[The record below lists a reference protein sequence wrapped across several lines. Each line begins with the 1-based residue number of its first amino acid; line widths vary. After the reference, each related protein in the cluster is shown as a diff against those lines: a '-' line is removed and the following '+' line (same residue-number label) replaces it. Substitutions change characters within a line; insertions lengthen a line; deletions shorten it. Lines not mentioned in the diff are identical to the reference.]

1 MPRPYPNPA
10 RPAPPAPM
18 NDTPER
24 TLLVRRLDELEQRI
38 ARLESALTPTPAL
51 PSATVPAPLRP
62 VETSAVVEQRTE
74 DELELEVGQNWF
86 AKVGIGVLALGVGF
100 TLTLPYASLPAG
112 VPALAGGLVAGL
124 LLFLARREIPALQ
137 LVSGWIR
144 GAAMLL
150 LQLAALRLCFFSP
163 QPLLAADSL
172 PGAVLLSLAVAV
184 NFTLAWRRR
193 SAGLVGLA
201 LVLAYLTVLA
211 MGAAALVLPGLV
223 ALAVLTVVA
232 AARGGW
238 PTLGLT
244 GILAGPAAYFLWASG
259 NPLLGHPFHFVTD
272 PAFGPACLLAAMLVH
287 GTGPL
292 GRREP
297 VVDDGLTNSCGLLNC
312 AVGYGVFLVH
322 TVALYPAGF
331 AFSHLAA
338 SVVLLALAVLFW
350 TREQSRVST
359 FLYAMTGYLALSL
372 AIIKLAPAPGVFVW
386 LSLQSVVVVATAIW
400 FRSRFIVV
408 ANFLIYVA
416 IVLAYMIVAKSE
428 SGISLGFGLVALVSA
443 RILNWQQN
451 RLELKTGLMRN
462 AYLTG
467 AFIVFPYALYHLA
480 PGRYV
485 GLAWVGLALF
495 YYAMN
500 LIVRNQKF
508 RWMGHATLLLT
519 TVYIAVVGTSSFGPV
534 LRVLSFLALGTV
546 MLVVSLIFTRMRPQQ
561 PK

>member
-1 MPRPYPNPA
+1 
-10 RPAPPAPM
+10 M

-38 ARLESALTPTPAL
+38 ARLECALPATPTLTPEPM
-51 PSATVPAPLRP
+51 PAPLRP
-62 VETSAVVEQRTE
+62 VEAAGMLEQRTE

-86 AKVGIGVLALGVGF
+86 AKVGIGVLALGAGF
-100 TLTLPYASLPAG
+100 TLTLPYAGLPAG
-112 VPALAGGLVAGL
+112 LPSLAGALAAGG
-124 LLFLARREIPALQ
+124 LLFLAKRDLPALR

-163 QPLLAADSL
+163 QPLLTADSL
-172 PGAVLLSLAVAV
+172 PGAALLGLAVAV
-184 NFTLAWRRR
+184 NFTFAWRRR
-193 SAGLVGLA
+193 SPGLFGLA

-211 MGAAALVLPGLV
+211 VGATAFVLPGLV
-223 ALAVLTVVA
+223 VLAVLIVTA
-232 AARGGW
+232 ATRGGW
-238 PTLGLT
+238 PALVLA
-244 GILAGPAAYFLWASG
+244 GILAGPAAYFLWAAG
-259 NPLLGHPFHFVTD
+259 NPLLGHPFHFVAAPALG
-272 PAFGPACLLAAMLVH
+272 PAFLLAAILLL
-287 GTGPL
+287 GAGPL
-292 GRREP
+292 GRRAP

-322 TVALYPAGF
+322 TVAVYPARF
-331 AFSHLAA
+331 AASHLAA
-338 SVVLLALAVLFW
+338 SGVLLALAVLFW
-350 TREQSRVST
+350 VREHSKVST
-359 FLYAMTGYLALSL
+359 FLYAMTGYFALSL

-416 IVLAYMIVAKSE
+416 IVLAYMMVAKSE
-428 SGISLGFGLVALVSA
+428 SGISIGFGIVALVSA

-462 AYLTG
+462 AYLIG
-467 AFIVFPYALYHLA
+467 AFVVFPYSLYHLA

-495 YYAMN
+495 YYALN

-519 TVYIAVVGTSSFGPV
+519 TVYVAIVGTSRFGPV
-534 LRVLSFLALGTV
+534 LRVLSFLVLGTV
-546 MLVVSLIFTRMRPQQ
+546 MLVVSLVFSRLRPQQ

>member
-1 MPRPYPNPA
+1 
-10 RPAPPAPM
+10 M

-38 ARLESALTPTPAL
+38 ARLESALPAKPTLAPE
-51 PSATVPAPLRP
+51 PVPVPRQP
-62 VETSAVVEQRTE
+62 VAAAAVVEQRTE

-86 AKVGIGVLALGVGF
+86 AKVGIGVLALGAGF
-100 TLTLPYASLPAG
+100 TLTLPYAGLPAG
-112 VPALAGGLVAGL
+112 LPSLAGGLVAAGL
-124 LLFLARREIPALQ
+124 LSLTKRDIPALQ

-172 PGAVLLSLAVAV
+172 PGAFLLSLAAAV
-184 NFTLAWRRR
+184 NFALAWRRR
-193 SAGLVGLA
+193 SAGLAGLA

-211 MGAAALVLPGLV
+211 VGTAAFVLPGLV
-223 ALAVLTVVA
+223 VLAALTVVA
-232 AARGGW
+232 ATRGDW
-238 PTLGLT
+238 PGLGLA
-244 GILAGPAAYFLWASG
+244 GILAGPAAYFIWAAG
-259 NPLLGHPFHFVTD
+259 NPLLGHPFHFVQEPD
-272 PAFGPACLLAAMLVH
+272 FGPAFLLMAILILGA
-287 GTGPL
+287 GPL

-297 VVDDGLTNSCGLLNC
+297 GTDDGLTNSCGLLNC

-322 TVALYPAGF
+322 TVAVYPVGF

-338 SVVLLALAVLFW
+338 FVVLLALAVLFW
-350 TREQSRVST
+350 VREHSKVST

-372 AIIKLAPAPGVFVW
+372 AIIRLAPAPGVFVW

-416 IVLAYMIVAKSE
+416 IVLAYMIVARSE
-428 SGISLGFGLVALVSA
+428 SGISLGFGVVALVSA

-467 AFIVFPYALYHLA
+467 AFVVFPYALYHLA

-519 TVYIAVVGTSSFGPV
+519 TVYVAIVGTSRFGPV

-546 MLVVSLIFTRMRPQQ
+546 MLVVSLIFTRMRAVSRPAK
-561 PK
+561 PE

>member
-1 MPRPYPNPA
+1 
-10 RPAPPAPM
+10 M

-38 ARLESALTPTPAL
+38 ARLECALPATPTLTPEPM
-51 PSATVPAPLRP
+51 PAPLRP
-62 VETSAVVEQRTE
+62 VEAAAVVEQRTE

-86 AKVGIGVLALGVGF
+86 AKVGIGVLALGAGF
-100 TLTLPYASLPAG
+100 TLTLPYAGLPAG
-112 VPALAGGLVAGL
+112 LPSLAGGLAAGG
-124 LLFLARREIPALQ
+124 LLFLAQRDIPALQ

-144 GAAMLL
+144 GAAMWL

-172 PGAVLLSLAVAV
+172 AGTFVLSLAAAV
-184 NFTLAWRRR
+184 NFSLAWRRR
-193 SAGLVGLA
+193 SPGLVGLA

-211 MGAAALVLPGLV
+211 VGATALVLPGLV
-223 ALAVLTVVA
+223 VLAVLTVA
-232 AARGGW
+232 AATRGGW
-238 PTLGLT
+238 PALVLT
-244 GILAGPAAYFLWASG
+244 GILVGPAAYFLWAAG
-259 NPLLGHPFHFVTD
+259 NPLLGHPFHFVTE
-272 PAFGPACLLAAMLVH
+272 PAFGPAFLLMAILILGA
-287 GTGPL
+287 GPL

-297 VVDDGLTNSCGLLNC
+297 VPDDGLTNSCGFLNC
-312 AVGYGVFLVH
+312 TVGYGVFLVH
-322 TVALYPAGF
+322 TVAAYPAGF
-331 AFSHLAA
+331 APSHLAA
-338 SVVLLALAVLFW
+338 SGMLLALAVLFW
-350 TREQSRVST
+350 VREHSKVST
-359 FLYAMTGYLALSL
+359 FLYAMTGYFALSL

-416 IVLAYMIVAKSE
+416 IVLAYMIVAKRE
-428 SGISLGFGLVALVSA
+428 SGISIGFGVVALVSA

-451 RLELKTGLMRN
+451 RLELRTGLMRN
-462 AYLTG
+462 AYLIG
-467 AFIVFPYALYHLA
+467 AFVVFPYALYHLA

-519 TVYIAVVGTSSFGPV
+519 TVYVAIVGTSRFGPV
-534 LRVLSFLALGTV
+534 LRVLSFLVLGTV
-546 MLVVSLIFTRMRPQQ
+546 MLVVSLIFTRMRSVSRTAKPD
-561 PK
+561 

>member
-1 MPRPYPNPA
+1 
-10 RPAPPAPM
+10 M

-38 ARLESALTPTPAL
+38 ARLESALPAAPILTPGPV
-51 PSATVPAPLRP
+51 SLRP
-62 VETSAVVEQRTE
+62 AQTAALAEGRTE
-74 DELELEVGQNWF
+74 DELEFEVGQNWF
-86 AKVGIGVLALGVGF
+86 AKAGVGVLALGAGF
-100 TLTLPYASLPAG
+100 TLTLPYAGLPAG
-112 VPALAGGLVAGL
+112 LPPLAGGLAAAGL
-124 LLFLARREIPALQ
+124 IFLAKRDIPALR

-172 PGAVLLSLAVAV
+172 PGSSLLSLAAAV

-193 SAGLVGLA
+193 SPGLFGLA
-201 LVLAYLTVLA
+201 LVLAYLTVLTV
-211 MGAAALVLPGLV
+211 GAAAFVLTGLMV
-223 ALAVLTVVA
+223 LAVLTVA
-232 AARGGW
+232 AATRGGW
-238 PTLGLT
+238 PALVLA
-244 GILAGPAAYFLWASG
+244 GILAGPAAYFIWAAG
-259 NPLLGHPFHFVTD
+259 NPLLGHPFHFVKEPVLG
-272 PAFGPACLLAAMLVH
+272 PAFLLVAVLILGA
-287 GTGPL
+287 GPL
-292 GRREP
+292 GRRTP
-297 VVDDGLTNSCGLLNC
+297 VTDDGLTNSCSLLNC
-312 AVGYGVFLVH
+312 AVGYGAFLVH
-322 TVALYPAGF
+322 TVAVYPAGF
-331 AFSHLAA
+331 AVSHLAA
-338 SVVLLALAVLFW
+338 SGVLLALAVLFW
-350 TREQSRVST
+350 VREHSKVST

-372 AIIKLAPAPGVFVW
+372 AIIRLAPAPGVFVW

-428 SGISLGFGLVALVSA
+428 SGISLGFGVVALVSA
-443 RILNWQQN
+443 RILNWQQD

-467 AFIVFPYALYHLA
+467 AFVVFPYALYHLA

-519 TVYIAVVGTSSFGPV
+519 TIYVAIVGTSRFGPV
-534 LRVLSFLALGTV
+534 LRVFSFLALGTV
-546 MLVVSLIFTRMRPQQ
+546 MLAVSLVFTRMRPVSR
-561 PK
+561 PAKPE

>member
-1 MPRPYPNPA
+1 
-10 RPAPPAPM
+10 M
-18 NDTPER
+18 NDIHER
-24 TLLVRRLDELEQRI
+24 TLLVRRLDELELRI
-38 ARLESALTPTPAL
+38 ARLESANPATPHA
-51 PSATVPAPLRP
+51 APEPVALRP
-62 VETSAVVEQRTE
+62 VEAAVLPEGRTE

-86 AKVGIGVLALGVGF
+86 AKVGIGVLALGAGF
-100 TLTLPYASLPAG
+100 TLTLPYAGLPAG

-124 LLFLARREIPALQ
+124 LFFLAKRDVPALR

-172 PGAVLLSLAVAV
+172 PGAGLLSLAVAV

-193 SAGLVGLA
+193 STGLVGLA

-238 PTLGLT
+238 PALGLT

-259 NPLLGHPFHFVTD
+259 NPLLGHPFHFVTE
-272 PAFGPACLLAAMLVH
+272 PAFGPACLLVAMLVH

-322 TVALYPAGF
+322 TVAIYPAGF
-331 AFSHLAA
+331 AASHLAA
-338 SVVLLALAVLFW
+338 SIVLLGLAVLFW
-350 TREQSRVST
+350 MREQSRVST

-386 LSLQSVVVVATAIW
+386 LSLQSIVVVATAIW

-416 IVLAYMIVAKSE
+416 IVLAYMVVAKSE
-428 SGISLGFGLVALVSA
+428 TGISLGFGIVALVSA

-467 AFIVFPYALYHLA
+467 AFVVFPYALYHLA

-519 TVYIAVVGTSSFGPV
+519 TVYIAVVGTSRFGPM
-534 LRVLSFLALGTV
+534 LRVLSFLVLGTV
-546 MLVVSLIFTRMRPQQ
+546 MLVVSLIFTRMRTVSRPAK
-561 PK
+561 PE